1 MAKVIEDR
9 MTATRD
15 DGIVVFLIGMRI
27 NSWWK
32 IHRWLPVSRAMPRM
46 LKELF
51 DNPDSGLLGAT
62 FALTWQGP
70 LIVQYWSSL
79 DKLLSYAADRG
90 AAHYPA
96 WAAFNR
102 SIGTGGDVGIW
113 HETYSVPRGN
123 FESIY
128 VNMPPFGLGTV
139 GQLEPARGGRS
150 RARGRLAP
158 NEAAPIEAPS
168 LPSAAE

>member
-1 MAKVIEDR
+1 MPDILKDR

-32 IHRWLPVSRAMPRM
+32 VHRWLPVTRAMGPM

-51 DNPDSGLLGAT
+51 ENPESGLLSAT

-70 LIVQYWSSL
+70 LIVQYWSSV
-79 DKLLSYAADRG
+79 DKLMTYASDRT
-90 AAHYPA
+90 AKHYPA
-96 WAAFNR
+96 WVAFNR
-102 SIGTGGDVGIW
+102 AIGTDGDVGIW

-128 VNMPPFGLGTV
+128 VNMPAFGLGKV
-139 GQLEPARGGRS
+139 GKLEPARGQRS
-150 RARGRLAP
+150 RARGRLAAT
-158 NEAAPIEAPS
+158 AAPA
-168 LPSAAE
+168 LTSAAE